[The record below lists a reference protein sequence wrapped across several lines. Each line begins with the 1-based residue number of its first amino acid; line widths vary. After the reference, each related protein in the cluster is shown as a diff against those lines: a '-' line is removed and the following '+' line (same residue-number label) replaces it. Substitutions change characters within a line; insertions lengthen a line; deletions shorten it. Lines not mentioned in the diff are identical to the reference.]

1 MKHLFANATVRLAG
15 RAIVAG
21 AIAALTL
28 YHSSGGTIAWK
39 SLAVASGLAFC
50 EIFTPLNS
58 IVGVFK
64 GPTAA
69 TPPTP

>member
-1 MKHLFANATVRLAG
+1 MKKLFANPTVRLAG

-21 AIAALTL
+21 AIAAATL

-39 SLAVASGLAFC
+39 SLAVAAGLAFV

-58 IVGVFK
+58 LVGVFK
-64 GPTAA
+64 GAPAPA
-69 TPPTP
+69 PAP